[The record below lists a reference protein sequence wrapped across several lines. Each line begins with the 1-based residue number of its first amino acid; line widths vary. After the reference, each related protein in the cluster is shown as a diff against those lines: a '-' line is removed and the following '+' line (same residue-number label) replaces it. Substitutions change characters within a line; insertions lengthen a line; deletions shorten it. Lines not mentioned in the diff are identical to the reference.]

1 MSPTG
6 RDARET
12 RNTENKSSGKAL
24 QNAAEK
30 GRGVTPLWPAML
42 SLSNFWAT
50 TTRMSETDTN
60 ESAHKWP
67 GFDVP
72 VPNFEPAEGKVVG
85 LSRVHA
91 NGLELLLEIE
101 VEGKCNFVL
110 AESGASV

>member
-1 MSPTG
+1 MREKPGTPKINLVG
-6 RDARET
+6 RLCRTQQRRARYIPEGS
-12 RNTENKSSGKAL
+12 RPSGQQCFHCL
-24 QNAAEK
+24 IF
-30 GRGVTPLWPAML
+30 G
-42 SLSNFWAT
+42 AT
-50 TTRMSETDTN
+50 STRMSETDTN

-85 LSRVHA
+85 LSCVHA